1 MTTQTP
7 IDIEKNKREFYRISE
22 TTYKGKDLV
31 DLRVFFRS
39 PDKPEGFPTRK
50 GISIPVER
58 LKPVFEALESLI
70 KQKKYSSD
78 GLNTQPTQA
87 QTEPVH

>member
-1 MTTQTP
+1 MTTP
-7 IDIEKNKREFYRISE
+7 IDIEKNKREFFRISE
-22 TTYKGKDLV
+22 TEYKGKNLV
-31 DLRVFFRS
+31 DVRVYFRS

-58 LKPVFEALESLI
+58 LKPVFEALQSLI
-70 KQKKYSSD
+70 NQKKYSSD